1 MAYSSRFPGIYT
13 DGRIPALLL
22 PSFLSKSPRAR
33 VAYIHD
39 VIMSGVSF
47 LLAVYLRVGD
57 DWRDNTMPETLAI
70 GAGLFTLIAA
80 AVFLYQPMYKGIWR
94 YASMRDL
101 VAITKAVTLTI
112 MLFIPAM
119 FLTSRLDG
127 IPRSAFIINWFVLMA
142 LLGGP
147 RFVYRIIKD
156 RRFDFRYETRRD
168 PKAIPVL
175 LAGAG
180 DATEQ
185 FLRSLHRQPGAS
197 YRVVG
202 IITRK
207 ARRVGRHIHGV
218 EVMGTL
224 DQVAAIVS
232 TLSGRNQR
240 PVKLVLTQQDFAG
253 IEIQALLETADRL
266 GLALARLPRP
276 TDFRAGTA
284 DRLEVHP
291 VSVEDLLGRPQ
302 AVLDRDA
309 IAALIDGR
317 RVLVTGA
324 GGSIGS
330 ELARQVAALNPASL
344 TLLESSEFALY
355 TIDLEISE
363 RHPNL
368 PRTACVASV
377 RDRAIINRVMAET
390 QPEVV
395 FHAAALK
402 HVPLVETNPV
412 EGLWTNAIGSRN
424 VADACRAHGVAALV
438 MISTDKA
445 VNPTNVMG
453 ASKRVA
459 ESYCQAL
466 DILDKGCGT
475 GQGTHFITVRFGNV
489 LGSTGSVV
497 PLFQR
502 QLARGGPLTVT
513 HPEMTRYF
521 MTIREAVELV
531 LQAAALGSGADI
543 WRGRIFVLDMGKPVR
558 IADLARQMIRL
569 AGLRPDEDIK
579 IEFTGPRPGEKL
591 FEEIFHGAE
600 KPVPTGREGVLIADP
615 RRMDHAWVSGCLD
628 AMEAA
633 CKEGDA
639 DRALAILR
647 DLVPEFGTHTNRQK
661 T

>member
-1 MAYSSRFPGIYT
+1 MAYS
-13 DGRIPALLL
+13 GRRAASPSDPRTTALRLL
-22 PSFLSKSPRAR
+22 PSFLSTSPRAR
-33 VAYIHD
+33 IAYIHD
-39 VIMSGVSF
+39 IVMSGISF
-47 LLAVYLRVGD
+47 LLSIYLRVGD
-57 DWRDNTMPETLAI
+57 AWPRHVAVETLVTGTA
-70 GAGLFTLIAA
+70 LFTGIAA

-112 MLFIPAM
+112 LIFVPAM
-119 FLTSRLDG
+119 FLVSRLDDL
-127 IPRSAFIINWFVLMA
+127 PRSAFVINWFVLMA

-147 RFVYRIIKD
+147 RFVYRVLKD
-156 RRFDFRYETRRD
+156 RRLDFHYEARRD
-168 PKAIPVL
+168 PNAIPVL
-175 LAGAG
+175 LVGAG
-180 DATEQ
+180 DGAEL
-185 FLRSLHRQPGAS
+185 FLRSLLRQPGAS
-197 YRVVG
+197 YHVVG
-202 IITRK
+202 IVTRK
-207 ARRVGRHIHGV
+207 KGRVGRHIHGV

-224 DQVAAIVS
+224 DQVADVVG

-240 PVKLVLTQQDFAG
+240 PMKLVLTQTDFAG
-253 IEIQALLETADRL
+253 DDVRALLETADRL
-266 GLALARLPRP
+266 GLTLARLPRP
-276 TDFRAGTA
+276 TDLRDGTA
-284 DRLEVHP
+284 DRLEVRP

-302 AVLDRDA
+302 AVLDRAA

-324 GGSIGS
+324 GGSIGA
-330 ELARQVAALNPASL
+330 ELSRQVAALNPAAL
-344 TLLESSEFALY
+344 TLLDSSEFALY
-355 TIDLEISE
+355 SIDLEIAE
-363 RHPNL
+363 AHPDL
-368 PRTACVASV
+368 PRAARVASV
-377 RDRAIINRVMAET
+377 RDRGVIDRVMA
-390 QPEVV
+390 QARPEVV

-402 HVPLVETNPV
+402 HVPLVEMNPV

-445 VNPTNVMG
+445 VNPTSVMG
-453 ASKRVA
+453 ATKRAA

-466 DILDKGCGT
+466 DVLDKDGSGV
-475 GQGTHFITVRFGNV
+475 GTHFITVRFGNV

-531 LQAAALGSGADI
+531 LQAAALGTGSDT

-558 IADLARQMIRL
+558 IVDLARQMIRL
-569 AGLRPDEDIK
+569 AGLRPDEDIAVT
-579 IEFTGPRPGEKL
+579 FTGLRPGEKL

-600 KPVPTGREGVLIADP
+600 KPVPTGQEGVLIADP
-615 RRMDHAWVSGCLD
+615 RRLDHARVAATLD

-633 CKEGDA
+633 CLAGDA
-639 DRALAILR
+639 DRALALLR
-647 DLVPEFGTHTNRQK
+647 DLVPEYGGQTAAA
-661 T
+661 

>member
-1 MAYSSRFPGIYT
+1 MPYSSRFPGIQT

-22 PSFLSKSPRAR
+22 PSFLSTSPRAR

-39 VIMSGVSF
+39 VIMSGASF
-47 LLAVYLRVGD
+47 LLSIYLRVGD
-57 DWRDNTMPETLAI
+57 DWRQNMPIETLVI
-70 GAGLFTLIAA
+70 GAGLFTVIAA

-101 VAITKAVTLTI
+101 VAITKAATLTI
-112 MLFIPAM
+112 LLFVPAM

-127 IPRSAFIINWFVLMA
+127 IPRSVFFINWFVLLT

-147 RFVYRIIKD
+147 RFIYRVLKD
-156 RRFDFRYETRRD
+156 RRLDFRYETQRD

-175 LAGAG
+175 LVGAG
-180 DATEQ
+180 DAAEL
-185 FLRSLHRQPGAS
+185 FLRSLHRQPGVS

-207 ARRVGRHIHGV
+207 KRRIGRHIHGV

-224 DQVAAIVS
+224 DQVEDIVG
-232 TLSGRNQR
+232 TLSGRNLR
-240 PVKLVLTQQDFAG
+240 PMKLVLTQPDFEG
-253 IEIQALLETADRL
+253 TEVQALLASADRL
-266 GLALARLPRP
+266 GLTLARLPRP
-276 TDFRAGTA
+276 TDFRTGTT
-284 DRLEVHP
+284 DQLDVRP

-330 ELARQVAALNPASL
+330 ELARQVAALNPAAL
-344 TLLESSEFALY
+344 TLLDNSEFALY
-355 TIDLEISE
+355 TIDLEIGE
-363 RHPNL
+363 RHPDL
-368 PRTACVASV
+368 PRTACIASV
-377 RDRAIINRVMAET
+377 RDRTIIDRIMAEAR
-390 QPEVV
+390 PEVV

-402 HVPLVETNPV
+402 HVPLVEMNPV
-412 EGLWTNAIGSRN
+412 EGMWTNAIGSRN

-466 DILDKGCGT
+466 DILDKGSGNT
-475 GQGTHFITVRFGNV
+475 AGTHFITVRFGNV

-513 HPEMTRYF
+513 HPEMTRFF

-531 LQAAALGSGADI
+531 LQAAALGTDADT
-543 WRGRIFVLDMGKPVR
+543 WRGRIFVLDMGESVR

-569 AGLRPDEDIK
+569 AGLRPEKDIK
-579 IEFTGPRPGEKL
+579 ITFTGPRPGEKL

-633 CKEGDA
+633 CKAGDA
-639 DRALAILR
+639 DSALAVLR
-647 DLVPEFGTHTNRQK
+647 DLVPEFGTHANGG
-661 T
+661 